1 MSQRVVSHVLR
12 LAPRPAQA
20 AAPVG
25 AGKTTPRPEVSS
37 PTGVGV
43 GPEDPADGLDGLDL
57 RAYSLMKHGHLP
69 SVYALADRLTADLL
83 AADARLLD
91 PQLRITLPVAYFAV
105 LPACGHLA
113 ARVAQGLAAARS
125 DGAAEVRVVR
135 LAKSAVTTIDY
146 AASSADERRS
156 QMLSLSFSL
165 DEPVDGDLVV
175 LVDDVRITGL
185 AEEAA
190 VAALAAQA
198 QPLDIITAYVAAAAP
213 ELATDPSVEH
223 ALNHSFVSSP
233 LDLLPAIEAGEF
245 ALTIRY
251 LKWALGSPDAAQ
263 LLRAVPEVLAREM
276 DRGAAA
282 SGLWGRPE
290 FEDAHAVLQQRL
302 GAGSH
307 A

>member
-12 LAPRPAQA
+12 RAPHPSGPAG
-20 AAPVG
+20 VG
-25 AGKTTPRPEVSS
+25 V
-37 PTGVGV
+37 GVGV
-43 GPEDPADGLDGLDL
+43 GPEDPSDDLGGLDL

-69 SVYALADRLTADLL
+69 SVNALADRLTADLL

-91 PQLRITLPVAYFAV
+91 PQLRISLPVAYLAV

-113 ARVAQGLAAARS
+113 QRVAQGLAAARAE
-125 DGAAEVRVVR
+125 GAAEVRVVR

-146 AASSADERRS
+146 AAASADERRS

-198 QPLDIITAYVAAAAP
+198 RPLDIITAYVAAAAP

-223 ALNHSFVSSP
+223 ALNHAFVSSP

-251 LKWALGSPDAAQ
+251 LKWALGSAEAAQ
-263 LLRAVPEVLAREM
+263 LLRAIPEALASEM
-276 DRGAAA
+276 DRGATA

-302 GAGSH
+302 GAGSR